1 MVNAMSIIIGI
12 EFFAVITVIELFAGI
27 TSILC
32 HVLEPFLCYA
42 LERKHKKRQAVM
54 LRNQIASVNEIY
66 TSRFNCIERCL
77 QLLNNKQNEITD
89 LFEKESLDYLSYEVL
104 AKRITDHIESIKAV
118 TRMQQSK

>member
-1 MVNAMSIIIGI
+1 MSIIIGI

-54 LRNQIASVNEIY
+54 LRNQITSVNEIY

-104 AKRITDHIESIKAV
+104 AKKITDHIESIKAV